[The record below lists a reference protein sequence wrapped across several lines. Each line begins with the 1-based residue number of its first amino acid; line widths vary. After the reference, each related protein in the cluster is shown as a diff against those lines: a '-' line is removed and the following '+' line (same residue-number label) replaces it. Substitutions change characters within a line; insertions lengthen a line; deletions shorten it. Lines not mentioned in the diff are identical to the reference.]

1 MSRAREILQ
10 QSLVWVFDH
19 PLFVWIFLGIGTIIF
34 GFGLPNLKVYFNL
47 EQLYPIGDP
56 MVQQYRDFEKEFGSN
71 DNLIFVVFHSDS
83 IFTRGMIHR
92 IRVTTDSLQNIPGV
106 ESVYSLT
113 NTSDIRGSEG
123 ELLIKSPFEGI
134 DPHNLD
140 SLNLQQQ
147 LIHNPIFK
155 NTLISADGKHG
166 AFVIDLTEKG
176 TTETSREETF
186 ERIHRIEKKL
196 GWHFYIGG
204 TPLIR
209 TEYVALILRDLSRFL
224 PLVIILQGIFLLIT
238 FRQWQMVIFPFI
250 TVGLALVWVLGAM
263 GYAGFTLNV
272 ITYLTPILIMV
283 FGVAYSIYFL
293 VKFRENYQRG
303 DAVHDALRTAIR
315 KIGLAAFL
323 TSVTTAVG
331 FLSLS
336 VTNIIIMRHFGYA
349 VGFGAIVSFL
359 ITLLLLPQLLDR
371 FTPKQDT
378 TISAIHRQIRHRW
391 IEKTIQIVENRQIP
405 IILLTLIL
413 IGIAIFGT
421 TKVSTESFLLD
432 DVRPGNPVYDDQH
445 YIERTMGDILPLD
458 VIVRT
463 KVADGVKSPE
473 VLKQIATLENF
484 IAQQPEIGHAIS
496 IVDYLRLLNAAMTP
510 EQGPTLPKTRNA
522 VAQYLL
528 LYSFE
533 TENNQ
538 ISKYVNYDYSAARIA
553 ARVEDVGSIKMDT
566 LRQRIQKFVQK
577 EISPDLDIEL
587 TGGTLLALQRNKY
600 MVRNLLSSFLLAF
613 GIIFL
618 IMVLLFRSWKIGII
632 SIIPNVLPMLVCAG
646 FMGWAGIRLIP
657 STAMTFAIAIGI
669 AVDDTIHFLARF
681 RQEYLECYD
690 HKKACQI
697 TLRSTG
703 TAMISTTIVLFIG
716 FATLLTS
723 NFAAS
728 SNFGIVSLVT
738 LATALLGD
746 LYLLPV
752 LLMRFHPKLKDQ

>member
-10 QSLVWVFDH
+10 QTLTWAFDH
-19 PLFVWIFLGIGTIIF
+19 PIFVWIFLGVGTLVF
-34 GFGLPNLKVYFNL
+34 GLGLPNLRVYFNL

-56 MVQQYRDFEKEFGSN
+56 MVKQYRDFEKEFGSN
-71 DNLIFVVFHSDS
+71 DDLIFVVFQSDS
-83 IFTRGMIHR
+83 IFSPQMIRR
-92 IRVTTDSLQNIPGV
+92 IRATTDSLQRISGIAN
-106 ESVYSLT
+106 VYSLT
-113 NTSDIRGSEG
+113 NTSDIRGSRG
-123 ELLIKSPFEGI
+123 ELIIQSPFA
-134 DPHNLD
+134 DLNLNKLD

-147 LIHNPIFK
+147 FVNNPIFR
-155 NTLISADGKHG
+155 NTLVSKDGSHG
-166 AFVIDLTEKG
+166 AFVLELSKEG
-176 TTETSREETF
+176 VTETSREETF
-186 ERIHRIEKKL
+186 HHIHRIENKL
-196 GWHFYIGG
+196 GWRFYIGG

-224 PLVIILQGIFLLIT
+224 PIVIVMQGIFLLIT

-250 TVGLALVWVLGAM
+250 TVGMAMVWVLGAM
-263 GYAGFTLNV
+263 GFAGFTLNV
-272 ITYLTPILIMV
+272 ITYLTPILLMV

-293 VKFRENYQRG
+293 VKFRENYQSG
-303 DAVHDALRTAIR
+303 DSAHSALRSAIK

-323 TSVTTAVG
+323 TSITTAVG

-336 VTNIIIMRHFGYA
+336 VTNIVIMRHFGYA
-349 VGFGAIVSFL
+349 VGFGAVVSFV

-371 FTPKQDT
+371 FTPKQDA
-378 TISAIHRQIRHRW
+378 TISAIHKQIRHRW
-391 IEKTIQIVENRQIP
+391 IENTIRVVERHQLL
-405 IILLTLIL
+405 IIFLSLVLIAVA
-413 IGIAIFGT
+413 IAGT

-463 KVADGVKSPE
+463 KEADGVKSPE
-473 VLKQIATLENF
+473 VLQQVARLENF
-484 IAQQPEIGHAIS
+484 LARQPEIGHAIS
-496 IVDYLRLLNAAMTP
+496 IVDYLRLLNAAMNP
-510 EQGPTLPKTRNA
+510 EQGRTLPETRNA

-533 TENNQ
+533 TENDQ
-538 ISKYVNYDYSAARIA
+538 ISQYVNYDYSAARIA
-553 ARVEDVGSIKMDT
+553 ARVEDVGSIEMDS
-566 LRQRIQKFVQK
+566 LRRRIHNFVQR
-577 EISPDLDIEL
+577 EMAPNLDIEL

-613 GIIFL
+613 SIIFL
-618 IMVLLFRSWKIGII
+618 IMVLLFRSWKIGLI

-646 FMGWAGIRLIP
+646 FMGWVGIRLIP

-681 RQEYLECYD
+681 RQEYLECHD

-703 TAMISTTIVLFIG
+703 TAMISTTVVLFIG

-738 LATALLGD
+738 LATAIIGD

-752 LLMRFHPKLKDQ
+752 LLMRFHPQLDDE